1 MSLEVYESCPEL
13 LKNVSALSLRVGF
26 AEWISTP
33 CSHLKQPQKKDAWQ
47 VHFVSSESVVSV
59 LLPEL
64 VRIPGGNWCT
74 EQLQAP
80 WWWVYCG
87 ASTWFCRLVTFFYH
101 RLSQAPLCWVST
113 LKYPPNFLSIAR
125 FVNFM
130 YQRSWLLLL
139 SFSSIVAQRSLWDTF
154 WFEFLWTSSED
165 KCTYDVT
172 LQNVHE
178 SIYHLGIGLVWYYE
192 VHSPFL

>member
-1 MSLEVYESCPEL
+1 MLCL
-13 LKNVSALSLRVGF
+13 LGLALLNEF
-26 AEWISTP
+26 QHHALIWN
-33 CSHLKQPQKKDAWQ
+33 SHKKQDAWQ
-47 VHFVSSESVVSV
+47 VHFISSESVVSV

-64 VRIPGGNWCT
+64 VRIPGGKLMYWAIAGSLVVGLLWCLNLI
-74 EQLQAP
+74 LQ
-80 WWWVYCG
+80 VG
-87 ASTWFCRLVTFFYH
+87 DFFYH

-139 SFSSIVAQRSLWDTF
+139 SFGSIVAQWSLWDTF
-154 WFEFLWTSSED
+154 CFEFLWTSSED
-165 KCTYDVT
+165 KCTHDVT

>member
-1 MSLEVYESCPEL
+1 MNFNTMLSFETATKKRCVAGSFCLFRICSFSAVARTSEDTRWELMYWAIAGSLVVGL
-13 LKNVSALSLRVGF
+13 LWCLNLILQVG
-26 AEWISTP
+26 
-33 CSHLKQPQKKDAWQ
+33 D
-47 VHFVSSESVVSV
+47 
-59 LLPEL
+59 
-64 VRIPGGNWCT
+64 
-74 EQLQAP
+74 
-80 WWWVYCG
+80 
-87 ASTWFCRLVTFFYH
+87 FFYH

-139 SFSSIVAQRSLWDTF
+139 SFGSIVAQWSLWDTF
-154 WFEFLWTSSED
+154 CFEFLWTSSED
-165 KCTYDVT
+165 KCTHDVT